1 LPLCL
6 LRTEVTT
13 MARPSTDTL
22 TTDAQQPDAAAFWRW
37 VWTSVRPVLGYLL
50 VALGLVLLLTSYLG
64 VSREVLVAKQIPY
77 LVSGGLFGLAFVTL
91 GSRLLLIEDLRR
103 DSGRLD
109 KLERAVAELHAALLS
124 RPDAQRSTDGA
135 YVESTAS
142 ANGHDSPERLL
153 ALTGGDSFHRQDCP
167 IIQGKDTAKPLTATA
182 AQRKGLHA
190 CPMCQPLVAG
200 V

>member
-1 LPLCL
+1 
-6 LRTEVTT
+6 
-13 MARPSTDTL
+13 MARRSSESPVAD
-22 TTDAQQPDAAAFWRW
+22 DEQPDAAAFWRW

-50 VALGLVLLLTSYLG
+50 VALGLILLLTSYLG

-124 RPDAQRSTDGA
+124 RPDAPRQPDNGLERA
-135 YVESTAS
+135 ASTAD
-142 ANGHDSPERLL
+142 ANGHEASERLL

-167 IIQGKDTAKPLTATA
+167 IVEGKSTARPLTATA
-182 AQRKGLHA
+182 APRKGLHA